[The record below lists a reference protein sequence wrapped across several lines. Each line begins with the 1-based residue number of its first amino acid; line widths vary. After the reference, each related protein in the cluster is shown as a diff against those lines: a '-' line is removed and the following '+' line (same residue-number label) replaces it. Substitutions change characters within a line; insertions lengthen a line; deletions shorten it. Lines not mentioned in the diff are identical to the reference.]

1 MKYLNK
7 MKAII
12 TAAVF
17 LPAMMQAQSRVAEQ
31 PASLRVAQ
39 GTSIV
44 AEGDVKI
51 VLNDASL
58 VNNGSFT
65 AGASTVLFT
74 GSAAKQTMFIGGSSR
89 TAFYNLSI
97 NRPFEQLQLD
107 NDISVSGALN
117 FSAGNLELNNRRL
130 DLGSTGI
137 IVGENIN
144 ARIMGAKGGVVVA
157 TALLNAPARVNP
169 GNIGV
174 ELTSSANLGAT
185 VITRG
190 HVQQVNARGQSGINR
205 YYGIEATN
213 KNAQIS
219 MRFFYLQPEVGDLN
233 ESELVLW
240 SGDAFKGWSAAGKEY
255 GDVSMDWVS
264 KNNLGQLNKFTLGLS
279 EKNVFAAR
287 DVKGISDA
295 RLGLRSVQ
303 AFPNPARDRFTV
315 TLYSDVERG
324 GIMSLQDEWG
334 RVLERRQLQYIK
346 GMNTAQWNIAKYAAG
361 TYYVVFEGTGL
372 ANVKVV
378 KQ

>member
-12 TAAVF
+12 TAAVL
-17 LPAMMQAQSRVAEQ
+17 LPAAMQAQSRVAEP
-31 PASLRVAQ
+31 PASLRIAQ
-39 GTSIV
+39 GTSVV
-44 AEGDVKI
+44 ASGDVKI
-51 VLNDASL
+51 VLNDASF
-58 VNNGSFT
+58 VNNGNFS

-74 GSAAKQTMFIGGSSR
+74 AGAVKQTMLIGGSSR

-107 NDISVSGALN
+107 NDISVSGVLN
-117 FSAGNLELNNRRL
+117 FTAGNLELNNRRL
-130 DLGSTGI
+130 DLGSTGV
-137 IVGENIN
+137 IVGENMN

-157 TALLNAPARVNP
+157 NAMLNAPARVNP

-174 ELTSSANLGAT
+174 ELTSAANLGAT
-185 VITRG
+185 TITRG

-205 YYGIEATN
+205 YYDIQSAN
-213 KNAQIS
+213 SSAPVS
-219 MRFFYLQPEVGDLN
+219 VRFFYLQPEVGDLN

-240 SGDAFKGWSAAGKEY
+240 SGDAFKGWNAAGKEY

-264 KNNLGQLNKFTLGLS
+264 KNNVEQVNKFTLGLS
-279 EKNVFAAR
+279 EKT
-287 DVKGISDA
+287 
-295 RLGLRSVQ
+295 RLEIRSLQ
-303 AFPNPARDRFTV
+303 AYPNPARDRFTV
-315 TLYSDVERG
+315 TLYSDVARG
-324 GIMSLQDEWG
+324 GIMSLQDDHG

>member
-12 TAAVF
+12 IAAVL
-17 LPAMMQAQSRVAEQ
+17 LPAVMQAQSRVAEQ
-31 PASLRVAQ
+31 PANLRVEQ

-44 AEGDVKI
+44 ANGDVKI
-51 VLNDASL
+51 VLNDANF

-65 AGASTVLFT
+65 AGASTLLFT
-74 GSAAKQTMFIGGSSR
+74 GSAAKQTMLIGGSSR

-117 FSAGNLELNNRRL
+117 FTAGNLELNNRRL
-130 DLGSTGI
+130 DLGSTGF

-157 TALLNAPARVNP
+157 TAMLNAPARVNP

-185 VITRG
+185 TITRG

-205 YYGIEATN
+205 YYDIKAAN
-213 KNAQIS
+213 SNAPVS
-219 MRFFYLQPEVGDLN
+219 VRFFYLQPEVGGLN

-264 KNNLGQLNKFTLGLS
+264 KNNLGQVNKFTLGLS

-287 DVKGISDA
+287 DVKG
-295 RLGLRSVQ
+295 VQ
-303 AFPNPARDRFTV
+303 AFPNPARDRFTITV
-315 TLYSDVERG
+315 YSDVERG
-324 GIMSLQDEWG
+324 GIMSLQDEKG
-334 RVLERRQLQYIK
+334 HVLERKQLQYIK

-372 ANVKVV
+372 QNVKVV

>member
-7 MKAII
+7 IRAII
-12 TAAVF
+12 ATAVF
-17 LPAMMQAQSRVAEQ
+17 LPAMMQAQNREAGQ

-39 GTSIV
+39 GTNIV
-44 AEGDVKI
+44 ADGNVKI
-51 VLNDASL
+51 ILNDASL
-58 VNNGSFT
+58 VNNGSFI
-65 AGASTVLFT
+65 AGGSTVLFT
-74 GSAAKQTMFIGGSSR
+74 GSATRQTMVIGGSSP

-97 NRPFEQLQLD
+97 NRPFEQLQLE
-107 NDISVSGALN
+107 NDISVSGTLN
-117 FSAGNLELNNRRL
+117 FTAGNLELNNRRL
-130 DLGSTGI
+130 ELGYTGV

-144 ARIMGAKGGVVVA
+144 ARIMGAKGGVVIANAV
-157 TALLNAPARVNP
+157 LNAPARVNP

-174 ELTSSANLGAT
+174 ELTSAVNLGAT

-205 YYGIEATN
+205 YYDIQTAN
-213 KNAQIS
+213 SNAPVS
-219 MRFFYLQPEVGDLN
+219 VRFFYLQPEVGDLN

-264 KNNLGQLNKFTLGLS
+264 KNNLGQVNKFTLGLS
-279 EKNVFAAR
+279 EKTR
-287 DVKGISDA
+287 SGIQ
-295 RLGLRSVQ
+295 SVQ

-315 TLYSDVERG
+315 TLYSDVARG
-324 GIMSLQDEWG
+324 GMMSLQDEHG
-334 RVLERRQLQYIK
+334 RVLERKQLQYIK

-361 TYYVVFEGTGL
+361 TYYVVFEGMGL